1 MSKFAKSYVIVKILQ
16 SKKGKPQHVLLV
28 DSNNELLEFD
38 NLGEAERMANIFEI
52 NSEQGFTYYVK
63 QI

>member
-1 MSKFAKSYVIVKILQ
+1 MSRFEKSYVIFKVLQ

-28 DSNNELLEFD
+28 DTNNEILEFND
-38 NLGEAERMANIFEI
+38 KNQAEKIANIFEI

-63 QI
+63 KI

>member
-1 MSKFAKSYVIVKILQ
+1 MSRFEKSYVIFKVLQ

-28 DSNNELLEFD
+28 DTNNEILEFND
-38 NLGEAERMANIFEI
+38 KNQAEKIANIFEI

-63 QI
+63 EI